1 MVERGWKWELMG
13 LEIISGKMFGAMIRH
28 LQRYKELYNLVI
40 HQNVSV
46 QEVLGGNDPIAFR
59 SDL

>member
-1 MVERGWKWELMG
+1 MVERGWKWELG
-13 LEIISGKMFGAMIRH
+13 NGTRNHFWQDFWCDDKAFTEIQGA
-28 LQRYKELYNLVI
+28 I

-46 QEVLGGNDPIAFR
+46 QQVLGGNDPIAFR

>member
-1 MVERGWKWELMG
+1 ME
-13 LEIISGKMFGAMIRH
+13 LEIISGKIFGAMIRH